1 MLPRPCGVRRWLSLI
16 HSIMQKDKP
25 MCSKKRVQ
33 YVFISAMRW
42 DSDFPDDKRPGPP
55 EDEAA
60 LWSGSMGANTER
72 VSYLTIISFMGWYGI
87 NHEGILEAD
96 VTHNSQLWMSKNQ
109 PRFRSN
115 PVPLISVWDDSILV
129 TPFCCWIRLDHQA
142 QESGSL
148 RTSVSILS
156 ID

>member
-1 MLPRPCGVRRWLSLI
+1 MIPRPCGVRRWWSLI

-33 YVFISAMRW
+33 YVFIFAMRW
-42 DSDFPDDKRPGPP
+42 DSDFPDNNRPGPP

-72 VSYLTIISFMGWYGI
+72 VSYLTIISFMGWYGR
-87 NHEGILEAD
+87 NHEGILGAD

-109 PRFRSN
+109 PRVRSH
-115 PVPLISVWDDSILV
+115 PVPLISVGMTLSWWHHYV
-129 TPFCCWIRLDHQA
+129 VGYGWTTRLRKVEA
-142 QESGSL
+142 WGL
-148 RTSVSILS
+148 RSRYYQ
-156 ID
+156 